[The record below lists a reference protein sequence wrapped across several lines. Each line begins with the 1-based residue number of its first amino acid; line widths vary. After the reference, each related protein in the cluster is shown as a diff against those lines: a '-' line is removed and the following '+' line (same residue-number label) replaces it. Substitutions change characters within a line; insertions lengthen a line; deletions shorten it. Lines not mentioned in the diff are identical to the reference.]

1 MGRSKGTPTARGRTC
16 QCCRGAAAGDA
27 KATEQTM
34 ARRGVGTPLLLL
46 QLSLL
51 LLLHLGGTLGCASVE
66 VGSPVVPLGS
76 AVTASCSV
84 RSRLCRGL
92 QGGRAR
98 ISWMLDNET
107 VAGSQGCGAGDTE
120 VSNLTLPQF
129 NRTQAKLWCWVEWN
143 GTKQRVGL
151 AEIRAG
157 YPPAKP
163 SNLSCLLNLSD
174 YGLTCRWQPGADSH
188 LPTSVTL
195 KCSTSRAPAVTGCT
209 PQGGRSHCTVPR
221 RLLQLYGQMEIWVAA
236 SNALG
241 TAESERLRLDP
252 MDVAQLEPPA
262 LRSIQSM
269 PPQTDCIVLAWAVA
283 PSSAHMELQCELRYR
298 PPEDPNWVLVTGI
311 VGQAGTAQCCGLLF
325 GTPYLFQMRCRRH
338 SARGHWSEWSAA
350 RNHTTHEKAP
360 TGKLD
365 AWWSTRPDPAGR
377 RLEVQL
383 RWKAPRQREANGRL
397 LGYRVAL
404 GPRRRGREPPTVCN
418 TSDTHCD
425 FTAPAGTR
433 RVYLSAYN
441 AAGESA
447 ATEVV
452 LLERKGQPLAG
463 LRAVPAGERSLWVQ
477 WEAPWAPV
485 AAYVLEW
492 QRVASEPG
500 RCSACWQMERDG
512 AITTALI
519 QGGIEPFQ
527 RYNISVC
534 PLYKDAIGTPAHTA
548 AYSRQKAPSHA
559 PKLHL
564 KSISKAHAE
573 LCWDP
578 VAVELQN
585 GFITNYT
592 IFWANST
599 AEVASAVVN
608 SSFNSFIIRDLKPS
622 TLYKVHIMA
631 STVGGSTNGTSLTLV
646 TMVLD
651 DIEIQILFLTLGLI
665 FVLLTALLIC
675 FQKNGRVKQQ
685 FWPSVPDPA
694 NSSLGK
700 WVPAELQQEPPQV
713 SSAKEPGLATIS
725 TVTVLERAAGKQV
738 PIWGKDPPAETTVA
752 FPGVPQPYV
761 QQDGPGRATGPGTGS
776 YGSGE
781 TVQYAQVAGDGYK
794 GQQHVPCR
802 LYLRSSSTQPL
813 LFDRSPSPKPY
824 ENLWFHGAAP
834 SHGCRGAGGF
844 LEDPLIDFP
853 LLQGLQI
860 SGAEELHD
868 FQRC

>member
-1 MGRSKGTPTARGRTC
+1 
-16 QCCRGAAAGDA
+16 
-27 KATEQTM
+27 M

-46 QLSLL
+46 RLSLL
-51 LLLHLGGTLGCASVE
+51 LLLRLGGTLGCASVE

-107 VAGSQGCGAGDTE
+107 VAGSQGCGGGDTE

-174 YGLTCRWQPGADSH
+174 YGLTCRWQPGADSL
-188 LPTSVTL
+188 LPTSVVL

-262 LRSIQSM
+262 LRSIQSV
-269 PPQTDCIVLAWAVA
+269 PPQTDCVTLAWAVA
-283 PSSAHMELQCELRYR
+283 PSSAHMELWCELRYR

-365 AWWSTRPDPAGR
+365 AWWSTRPDPVGR

-463 LRAVPAGERSLWVQ
+463 LRAEPAGERSLWVH
-477 WEAPWAPV
+477 WEAPRAPV

-500 RCSACWQMERDG
+500 RCSACWQMQRDG
-512 AITTALI
+512 AATSALI

-534 PLYKDAIGTPAHTA
+534 PLYKDAVGTPAHTA

-713 SSAKEPGLATIS
+713 PSAKEPGLATIS
-725 TVTVLERAAGKQV
+725 TVTVLERAAGKQAPV
-738 PIWGKDPPAETTVA
+738 WGKDPPAETTVA

-761 QQDGPGRATGPGTGS
+761 QQDSPSRATGPGTGS

-834 SHGCRGAGGF
+834 SHGCRGAGCF
-844 LEDPLIDFP
+844 SEEALIDFP